1 MSRPVLSTLWITE
14 GSEGA
19 RIRKA
24 ESVSQQ
30 LADDPLTYSKDAGEG
45 GLVHPLYD
53 LDRLAAMLE
62 DNTLHARCAKQK
74 ATDVAGRCF

>member
-1 MSRPVLSTLWITE
+1 MTRPVLTTLWISE

-24 ESVSQQ
+24 DSISQQ
-30 LADDPLTYSKDAGEG
+30 LPDDPFTYSKDAGEG

-53 LDRLAAMLE
+53 LD
-62 DNTLHARCAKQK
+62 
-74 ATDVAGRCF
+74 